1 MFKRTLIGTDLS
13 QASLEI
19 VNCIGWLK
27 SLGVQE
33 IILTHCLNIWGIGAF
48 AYQVESF
55 IKPTIENQRR
65 ILEEQGF
72 VAKVEVVFGSP
83 QAEINRL
90 ANEKDCSLI
99 VIGSQGHSLWK
110 ETLLGGVALNILHRA
125 QIPTL
130 VIRLKTYE
138 KDGQTTCEVTMR
150 DIPNHILFPTD
161 FSDNAEYAFTYVEKF
176 VERGSQRITL
186 MHVQDRVRIEKYLEN
201 RLNEFNKIDQER
213 LERLKAK
220 LCEKGAIDV
229 SIELPYGLPAQEILK
244 QISKTDIS
252 LVIMGSQGRGFF
264 GEVFL
269 GSVSH
274 NIARHAP
281 VSVLII
287 PAIR

>member
-1 MFKRTLIGTDLS
+1 MFKRVLLGTDLS

-19 VNCIGWLK
+19 VNCVGWLK
-27 SLGVQE
+27 DFGVQE
-33 IILTHCLNIWGIGAF
+33 IILTHCLNIWGIGAL

-55 IKPTIENQRR
+55 IKPTIENQRK

-72 VAKVEVVFGSP
+72 DAKVEIVFGSP
-83 QAEINRL
+83 PAEINRV
-90 ANEKDCSLI
+90 AKEKDCSLI
-99 VIGSQGHSLWK
+99 VIGSHGHSLWK
-110 ETLLGGVALNILHRA
+110 EALLGGVATNVLYQA

-130 VIRLKTYE
+130 VIRLKICE
-138 KDGQTTCEVTMR
+138 KEGQMACEVAMR

-176 VERGSQRITL
+176 VERGSRRITL
-186 MHVQDRVRIEKYLEN
+186 MHVQDKVRIEKYLED

-220 LCEKGAIDV
+220 LCEKGATEV
-229 SIELPYGLPAQEILK
+229 NIEIPYGSPTQEILK

-264 GEVFL
+264 GEIFL

-274 NIARHAP
+274 KIARHAP
-281 VSVLII
+281 VSVLLI